1 MTVIDDYLAEIPAA
15 QRAELERVRAVVKRI
30 VPDAEEVISY
40 RMPAFKYRRR
50 YLVGMAAFKDHL
62 SVFPGAEPIAVL
74 QDELAGFQLA
84 KGTIQ
89 FTLDHP
95 LPESLIEEIVTLCL
109 ERITAKTSAR
119 Y

>member
-1 MTVIDDYLAEIPAA
+1 MTVIDDYLVNLLPA
-15 QRAELERVRAVVKRI
+15 QRAELERVRGIVKRL
-30 VPDAEEVISY
+30 VPDAVEVISY
-40 RMPAFKYRRR
+40 RMPVFKYRGA

-62 SVFPGAEPIAVL
+62 SLFPGAEPIAVL

-89 FTLDHP
+89 FTPEHT
-95 LPESLIEEIVTLCL
+95 LPESLIEQIVTLCL
-109 ERITAKTSAR
+109 QRVTGKTSTR